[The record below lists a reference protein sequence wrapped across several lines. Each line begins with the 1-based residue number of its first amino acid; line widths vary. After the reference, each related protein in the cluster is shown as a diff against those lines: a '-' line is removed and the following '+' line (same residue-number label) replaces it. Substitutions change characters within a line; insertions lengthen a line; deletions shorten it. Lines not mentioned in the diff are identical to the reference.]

1 MGITDKNAIYE
12 CMVYFPGTAY
22 NVASSFAQ
30 GFFLELINS
39 IGYEKIEERFIIE
52 SSNEKLTA
60 KIQEN
65 IY

>member
-30 GFFLELINS
+30 GFFWS
-39 IGYEKIEERFIIE
+39 
-52 SSNEKLTA
+52 
-60 KIQEN
+60 
-65 IY
+65 

>member
-39 IGYEKIEERFIIE
+39 IGYEKIEEKFIIE

-60 KIQEN
+60 RIQEN